1 MGQGNEVSLLTEDL
15 GMSLLVLMM
24 VVFTFFGT
32 VIWAKLA
39 SKKRKK

>member
-1 MGQGNEVSLLTEDL
+1 MTEDL

-24 VVFTFFGT
+24 VVFTFFGI
-32 VIWAKLA
+32 VIWTKLA